1 MTTPKRAARH
11 DTSGN
16 RPLKTRVFVIAVVL
30 CCAIASTV
38 SLFDR
43 KELPAALRDSP
54 YVAEAY
60 KLRDRALQKGGEW
73 MHRNETVADEGKK
86 QQGYPTE
93 DRKKLETI
101 INKGAQGND

>member
-1 MTTPKRAARH
+1 MTTPKRAAKH
-11 DTSGN
+11 NTTGN

-30 CCAIASTV
+30 CCGVAATV

-43 KELPAALRDSP
+43 KELPATLRDNP
-54 YVAEAY
+54 YVAGAY

-73 MHRNETVADEGKK
+73 MNRNETVADEGKK
-86 QQGYPTE
+86 QQGYPSE
-93 DRKKLETI
+93 DREKLEKI